1 MNRIDELIK
10 DLGYKAIDFP
20 SVSGYTRNT
29 VYRIASE
36 KAILDSEKINLFC
49 GIFDVTSDYL
59 LGRSTKGI
67 FVNFENKK
75 YTLDRMH
82 YVYYKENGLI
92 EIRDNKRFFINISI
106 ENIKEIPSSETPEIE
121 LINLN
126 I

>member
-1 MNRIDELIK
+1 MNRLGELIN
-10 DLGYKAIDFP
+10 DFGFRQIDFP
-20 SVSGYTRNT
+20 SICGYSRNT
-29 VYRIASE
+29 VYKMINELSDMDA
-36 KAILDSEKINLFC
+36 KKIETFC
-49 GIFDVTSDYL
+49 NIFDVSADYL

-82 YVYYKENGLI
+82 YVYYKNNGLI
-92 EIRDNKRFFINISI
+92 EIKYNKRFFINISI